1 MLALTPRRLCVL
13 VAAVLGMTV
22 IGAECAWDFV
32 LRRAAFLASYS
43 GKGLFFIYIAMPLLE
58 SGWAEYKDC
67 ILFWTSGPCPTTP
80 ADPDDDRGRW
90 ERLLVQSVR
99 PSVHP
104 SFPCSLHVVPRSAVQ
119 NAAAQKL
126 LRKPL

>member
-1 MLALTPRRLCVL
+1 
-13 VAAVLGMTV
+13 MTV
-22 IGAECAWDFV
+22 VGAECAWDFV

>member
-1 MLALTPRRLCVL
+1 
-13 VAAVLGMTV
+13 MTV

-67 ILFWTSGPCPTTP
+67 ILFWTSGPCSTTP

-99 PSVHP
+99 PWPLRSP
-104 SFPCSLHVVPRSAVQ
+104 FFPLLPTMSRSTAVQ